1 MNLMESFKSAIQ
13 SVRANKMRSFL
24 TMLGIIIGIS
34 SVITIV
40 SIGQGGKEAIVG
52 EFDELGT
59 NVINVNVKA
68 PQGEQIEDRDY
79 LTLKDAELIKA
90 KIPEVTTV
98 VPATGSMGYIKTEKE
113 SKFAEIDGVTHD
125 FNKLL
130 PMDMLAGRFLNERD
144 IQSARNVIV
153 IDEITAKK
161 LFKSPE
167 KAIGQ
172 KVKVTVQNN
181 NTNLTVIGVTE
192 SSSGGMAAMFG
203 DNYPGV
209 GYTPI
214 SISERVFPDP
224 KITFFSVMLENM
236 DNSKEVATKI
246 VRLLEQSHRN
256 EGKYAAEEGFKEL
269 DMLDNVLNIFT
280 MVIGSIAGISLVVGG
295 IGVMNIMLVSVTE
308 RTREIGIRK
317 ALGARNRDILLQFL
331 TESLIL
337 CLIGGT
343 IGMTLG
349 ISLGFVVGKLIN
361 IPLGISPGV
370 ILLAFGFSSAV
381 GIFFGLYPANK
392 AAKLDPIEALRYE

>member
-1 MNLMESFKSAIQ
+1 MNLMESFISALQ
-13 SVRANKMRSFL
+13 SVKSNKMRSFL

-40 SIGQGGKEAIVG
+40 SIGQGGKQAIVG
-52 EFDELGT
+52 EFDDLGT
-59 NVINVNVKA
+59 NVINISVKSTDND
-68 PQGEQIEDRDY
+68 IEDRDY
-79 LTLKDAELIKA
+79 FTVKDAELIKA
-90 KIPEVTTV
+90 KIPEVTSV
-98 VPATGSMGYIKTEKE
+98 VPAAGDMGFIKTDKDK
-113 SKFAEIDGVTHD
+113 KFAEIDGITED
-125 FNKLL
+125 FNKLM

-144 IQSARNVIV
+144 VQSARSVIV
-153 IDEITAKK
+153 IDEITATK
-161 LFKSPE
+161 LFKKPE

-172 KVKVTVQNN
+172 KVKVTVRDN

-192 SSSGGMAAMFG
+192 SKSGGMASMFG
-203 DNYPGV
+203 DNFPGT

-214 SISERVFPDP
+214 SISERVLPDP
-224 KITFFSVMLENM
+224 KITFFSVMLDSM
-236 DNSKEVATKI
+236 DNSKEIATKI
-246 VRLLEQSHRN
+246 VHLLEQSHRN

-269 DMLDNVLNIFT
+269 DMLNNVLNIFT
-280 MVIGSIAGISLVVGG
+280 MVIGAIAGISLIVGG

-317 ALGARNRDILLQFL
+317 ALGARNRDIMLQFL

-337 CLIGGT
+337 CLIGGI
-343 IGMTLG
+343 IGMSLG
-349 ISLGFVVGKLIN
+349 ILLGFVVGKAID
-361 IPLGISPGV
+361 IPLGVSPAV